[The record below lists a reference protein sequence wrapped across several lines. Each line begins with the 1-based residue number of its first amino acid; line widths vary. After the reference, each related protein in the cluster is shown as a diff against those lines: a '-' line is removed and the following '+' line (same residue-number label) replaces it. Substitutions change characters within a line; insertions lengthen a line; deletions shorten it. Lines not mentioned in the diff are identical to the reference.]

1 MILEDIGNET
11 SESSVT
17 LLEDINESRE
27 SLRCRIR
34 AFLEENSVYN
44 MMPNNSEVAIQLNSC
59 P

>member
-27 SLRCRIR
+27 NLRCRIR

-44 MMPNNSEVAIQLNSC
+44 MMPNNSEVAI
-59 P
+59 